1 MKRIIIID
9 DELHA
14 QQILKA
20 HLLNNFSDVLDVVSL
35 CSSVAEGVKTI
46 NKLGDIDLVFL
57 DIQMPEENG
66 FELFNYFQEVNFAV
80 VFTTAYSQYAL
91 KAIKCSCLDY
101 LLKPIDLSDLKICIE
116 RFILQTRTNLT
127 EEKIQTLKFNSNNIS
142 SNSHSRIGL
151 PNLDGIDF
159 VNTSSIVYC
168 KSSGNYTEVFLTDNS
183 SILVSKPLGFFEDA
197 LPSNFFFRCHR
208 SYIVQIPLIVK
219 YIKSSYEIKMS
230 NNSII
235 PVSNRKKQDLIDALI

>member
-20 HLLNNFSDVLDVVSL
+20 HLLKNFSHLLDVVSL
-35 CSSVAEGVKTI
+35 CSSVSEGVKTI

-66 FELFNYFQEVNFAV
+66 FELFNYFQQVDFAV

-116 RFILQTRTNLT
+116 RFIQRSTTNIT
-127 EEKIQTLKFNSNNIS
+127 VEKINTLKFNSNNIS
-142 SNSHSRIGL
+142 IDSHSRIGL
-151 PNLDGIDF
+151 TNLDGIDF
-159 VNTSSIVYC
+159 VNTLDIVYC
-168 KSSGNYTEVFLTDNS
+168 KSGGNYTEVFLSNNS
-183 SILVSKPLGFFEDA
+183 SILVSKPLGFFEDT
-197 LPSNFFFRCHR
+197 LSTIHFFRCHR
-208 SYIVQIPLIVK
+208 SYIVQISLIDK
-219 YIKSSYEIKMS
+219 YIKSSHEIIMS

-235 PVSNRKKQDLIDALI
+235 PVSSRKKQDLIDALI